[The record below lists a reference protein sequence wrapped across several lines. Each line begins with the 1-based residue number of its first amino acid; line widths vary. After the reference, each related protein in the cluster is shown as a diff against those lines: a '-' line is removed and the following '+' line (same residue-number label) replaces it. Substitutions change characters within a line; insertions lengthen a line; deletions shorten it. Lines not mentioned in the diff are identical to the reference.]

1 MVLEKTLESLLD
13 SKEINQS
20 IPKEINPVY
29 PLEGLILKLKL
40 QYFGHLMWTAD
51 SLEKTDVWKDRGQ
64 KEKRVTE
71 DEMVGWHHWIN
82 GHEFEEAPGD
92 GGQWS
97 LACCSP
103 WGCKELNM
111 TEWLNNNKLSMKRRQ
126 YWGTVLCC
134 ADENCK
140 LSDLDVSM
148 KPAYKLGKLHYPNC

>member
-64 KEKRVTE
+64 KEKRGTE
-71 DEMVGWHHWIN
+71 DEMVGWHH
-82 GHEFEEAPGD
+82 
-92 GGQWS
+92 
-97 LACCSP
+97 
-103 WGCKELNM
+103 
-111 TEWLNNNKLSMKRRQ
+111 
-126 YWGTVLCC
+126 
-134 ADENCK
+134 
-140 LSDLDVSM
+140 
-148 KPAYKLGKLHYPNC
+148 